1 MSSNNRNRAES
12 ISTQLKKRVM
22 IEAMKRTLNNVSA
35 SVKYA
40 QISRDTHYRWL
51 KQDSK
56 YRERLDTVNEE
67 LLDFAEMQLFKL
79 IALGKQRSIIFF
91 LKTKGKHRG
100 YYTHPK
106 NYNTQINQSKSE
118 FELMTDEELD
128 QYIKDNE

>member
-1 MSSNNRNRAES
+1 
-12 ISTQLKKRVM
+12 M
-22 IEAMKRTLNNVSA
+22 IEAMKRTLNNVST

-100 YYTHPK
+100 YYTYPK
-106 NYNTQINQSKSE
+106 NYNTQINQSKNE
-118 FELMTDEELD
+118 FEQMTDEELD